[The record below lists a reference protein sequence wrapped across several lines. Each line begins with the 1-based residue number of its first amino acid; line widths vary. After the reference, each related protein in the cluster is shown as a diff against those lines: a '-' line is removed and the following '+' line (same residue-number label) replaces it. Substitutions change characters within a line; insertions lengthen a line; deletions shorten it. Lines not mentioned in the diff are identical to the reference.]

1 MTDPQSETVQVYR
14 VVLAHERDK
23 PFSPSQRDARWTSKT
38 SSPVVYAS
46 LSPGGAMLEFLVHRE
61 STLTEDLSLAT
72 AQLPAAGIQNLSDP
86 PPQWEERPYRKE
98 VQAVGDAWL
107 ERRESL
113 ALKVPSAVC
122 PDELNMLINPAH
134 PDFALL
140 AVISVKNVSL
150 DSRLD

>member
-1 MTDPQSETVQVYR
+1 MTDPQSDTVQVYR
-14 VVLAHERDK
+14 VVVAHERDK
-23 PFSPSQRDARWTSKT
+23 PFAPSQRDARWTSKT
-38 SSPVVYAS
+38 SPVVYTS

-61 STLTEDLSLAT
+61 STLTEALCLAT
-72 AQLPAAGIQNLSDP
+72 AQLPAAGVQNLSDP
-86 PPQWEERPYRKE
+86 PPRWEERPYRKE

-134 PDFALL
+134 SDFALL

-150 DSRLD
+150 DSRLG